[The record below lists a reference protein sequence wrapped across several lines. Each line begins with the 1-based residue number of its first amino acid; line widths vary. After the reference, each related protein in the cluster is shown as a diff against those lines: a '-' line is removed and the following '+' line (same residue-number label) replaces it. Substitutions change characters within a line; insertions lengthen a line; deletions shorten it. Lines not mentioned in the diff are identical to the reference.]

1 MRVSPFSS
9 DLQRE
14 IGGALGGPKAGSVP
28 SFGDELKAS
37 VHEVDQLQHRAEG
50 AMQEGAVQGAKR
62 IDETMIKLE
71 EAEISLR
78 YLVKVRNKAL
88 DAYQEVM
95 RMQF

>member
-1 MRVSPFSS
+1 MRILSRPSELQFPSSRIVSDAQPSS
-9 DLQRE
+9 QPGFAQELQKS
-14 IGGALGGPKAGSVP
+14 IAQV
-28 SFGDELKAS
+28 DEQQHQA
-37 VHEVDQLQHRAEG
+37 DQ
-50 AMQEGAVQGAKR
+50 AMQEGSVKGAGQ

-78 YLVKVRNKAL
+78 LMTKVRNKAL

>member
-1 MRVSPFSS
+1 MRISPFSA

-14 IGGALGGPKAGSVP
+14 IKGPAGGTKEGAVP

-37 VHEVDQLQHRAEG
+37 LQGVNQLQHKAEG
-50 AMQEGAVQGAKR
+50 AMQEGAVQGATR
-62 IDETMIKLE
+62 IDETMIQIE
-71 EAEISLR
+71 EAEVSLK

-88 DAYQEVM
+88 EAYQEVM